1 MTLVKVPSTQVVSHS
16 LRALVEQGLDMP
28 AGWKC
33 LPAQIIVYKNTCPLA
48 LQQLYVTNTSQ

>member
-33 LPAQIIVYKNTCPLA
+33 LPVGNACSNYCV
-48 LQQLYVTNTSQ
+48 